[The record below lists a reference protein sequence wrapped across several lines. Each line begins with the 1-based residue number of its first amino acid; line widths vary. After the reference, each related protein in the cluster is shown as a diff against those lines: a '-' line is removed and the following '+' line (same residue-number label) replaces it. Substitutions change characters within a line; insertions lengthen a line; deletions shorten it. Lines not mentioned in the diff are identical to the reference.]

1 MSGCP
6 THGALL
12 GGYVLGAL
20 DPAEMEAMRLHL
32 ESCPQC
38 AREERK
44 LAGLPTLLDTI
55 EPGDVPPPQLS
66 PELEELVLDR
76 FVRER
81 RPPERP
87 SVPRWRRVPVLA
99 AASGIAAALL
109 VGLVVLLIGS
119 ESEDT
124 AYAWSS
130 MKGRGVAADAKGYAR
145 LTSVDAGTRVS
156 LQARRLPGERGDQFE
171 LWCVRTDGR
180 WVSGGTFRSRA
191 DGRAAAELTAA
202 VTPGDYHLIVIT
214 TMGAGPEPGAAVM
227 RGKLSY

>member
-1 MSGCP
+1 VSGCP

-20 DPAEMEAMRLHL
+20 EPPEMEAMRLHL

-44 LAGLPTLLDTI
+44 LAGLPALLDTI

-81 RPPERP
+81 RPERP
-87 SVPRWRRVPVLA
+87 SPPRWRRVPVLA

-109 VGLVVLLIGS
+109 VGLVVLLIGG
-119 ESEDT
+119 EAEDT
-124 AYAWSS
+124 AYAWAS
-130 MKGRGVAADAKGYAR
+130 MKGRGAAADSRAYAR

-156 LQARRLPGERGDQFE
+156 LQARRLPGKGDQFE

-180 WVSGGTFRSRA
+180 WVSGGTFKSRA

-202 VTPGDYHLIVIT
+202 VTPGNYHQIVVT
-214 TMGAGPEPGAAVM
+214 TLGAGPEPGTPVL
-227 RGKLSY
+227 RGKLNY

>member
-20 DPAEMEAMRLHL
+20 EPPEMETMRLHL

-44 LAGLPTLLDTI
+44 LAGLPALLDTI

-81 RPPERP
+81 RPERP
-87 SVPRWRRVPVLA
+87 SSPRWRRVPVLA

-109 VGLVVLLIGS
+109 VGLVVLLIGG
-119 ESEDT
+119 EADDDT
-124 AYAWSS
+124 AYAWAS
-130 MKGRGVAADAKGYAR
+130 MKGRGAAADSRAYAR

-156 LQARRLPGERGDQFE
+156 LQARRLPGNGDQFE

-180 WVSGGTFRSRA
+180 WVSGGTFKSRA

-202 VTPGDYHLIVIT
+202 VTPGNYHRIVVT
-214 TMGAGPEPGAAVM
+214 TLGAGPEPGTPVL
-227 RGKLSY
+227 RGKLNY

>member
-1 MSGCP
+1 M
-6 THGALL
+6 
-12 GGYVLGAL
+12 
-20 DPAEMEAMRLHL
+20 
-32 ESCPQC
+32 
-38 AREERK
+38 
-44 LAGLPTLLDTI
+44 
-55 EPGDVPPPQLS
+55 
-66 PELEELVLDR
+66 
-76 FVRER
+76 
-81 RPPERP
+81 
-87 SVPRWRRVPVLA
+87 PRWRRVPVLA

-130 MKGRGVAADAKGYAR
+130 MKGRGAAADAKGYAR

-180 WVSGGTFRSRA
+180 WVSGGTFKSRA

-202 VTPGDYHLIVIT
+202 VTPGDYHLIVDHHDGRRARARGGRDARQAQLLIEPHLARVRT
-214 TMGAGPEPGAAVM
+214 TRHDADANHTPSRSAGAVRL
-227 RGKLSY
+227 RGGGLRRR